1 MSKKKNKA
9 PSTGGVVYSTDPDW
23 SPQQACSET
32 ETLPPAQQRLRIQY
46 SRAGRGGKEALIIM
60 GFVGSDSDLADL
72 ARQLKQSL
80 GCGGSTRDGEILLQ
94 QNDKEKLIKLLQS
107 KGYKDTK

>member
-9 PSTGGVVYSTDPDW
+9 PSSGGIVYSTDPGW
-23 SPQQACSET
+23 SPQQACSEA
-32 ETLPPAQQRLRIQY
+32 ETLPPDLQRLRIQY

>member
-9 PSTGGVVYSTDPDW
+9 PSTGGIVYSTAPDW
-23 SPQQACSET
+23 SPQLASSEA

-46 SRAGRGGKEALIIM
+46 FRAGRGGKEALIIM
-60 GFVGSDSDLADL
+60 GFVGSDGDLADL

>member
-1 MSKKKNKA
+1 MSKKKNR
-9 PSTGGVVYSTDPDW
+9 PSATGGIVYSTDPDW
-23 SPQQACSET
+23 TPSVAVEEVT
-32 ETLPPAQQRLRIQY
+32 TLPPNQQRLRIEY

-60 GFVGSDSDLADL
+60 GFVGSESDLSDL

-94 QNDKEKLIKLLQS
+94 QNDRQKLIKLLQS